1 MTEFV
6 VIKLVT
12 GEQLLASIDHEF
24 DDAIVISFPI
34 LLKSVPLVKNGMIFE
49 KIATAEFCSFTDDK
63 EFNIYRKDIV
73 FVKPMSKTVAIMYQR
88 TLQEMYIMS
97 SKESTEEIKHVLEDD
112 QEEQELTK
120 VDIKNLH

>member
-1 MTEFV
+1 
-6 VIKLVT
+6 VT